1 MPKIKPNKYPVQDA
15 TLSAL
20 CQKFEAI
27 RQARGTNAKKLL
39 LEEYKTDDL
48 FNKTL
53 YFLLNPLI
61 TTGISKNKVKKKVAK
76 IENCWVPFRFEMLLD
91 YIRDHNTGK
100 DEDIIVLQKYMANN
114 PIYMDFIKDIVTK
127 SYKLGVNT
135 KIVDSIY
142 GDDFLQVWTVQQAYP
157 LEKYQLQD
165 GEWFSLSQK
174 LNGFHASYYKGK
186 LISRQGK
193 EITGCQHIIHAIEHF
208 GLQNYFIDGELIRKN
223 DDAIPDEENFR
234 LTVSIANSD
243 IEDKSDLQF
252 IYYDIIPIDEF
263 EEDNCPVTYQ
273 DRLYDMSRLANR
285 IMQTPLCK
293 QFRMVNVFY
302 SGTDQSRISFWL
314 QYATENDMEG
324 LMLNRDT
331 VYQRKR
337 NKGILKVKAWYSCD
351 LRVIGVEPGE
361 GKYEGTLGKLVVDY
375 KGNPLRLSGM
385 TDLERDVFWFNPES
399 VIGRIVEVK
408 YKQET
413 QDKTGKKS
421 LQFATY
427 KGLRMDKDEVSY
439 N

>member
-252 IYYDIIPIDEF
+252 IYKLQIALIFYVRVRNRNCQSEIFFIWNSIIIFSDEF
-263 EEDNCPVTYQ
+263 SINKIVLQPKMFYGM
-273 DRLYDMSRLANR
+273 YDVLTSSNFFA
-285 IMQTPLCK
+285 
-293 QFRMVNVFY
+293 
-302 SGTDQSRISFWL
+302 
-314 QYATENDMEG
+314 
-324 LMLNRDT
+324 
-331 VYQRKR
+331 
-337 NKGILKVKAWYSCD
+337 
-351 LRVIGVEPGE
+351 
-361 GKYEGTLGKLVVDY
+361 
-375 KGNPLRLSGM
+375 LS
-385 TDLERDVFWFNPES
+385 TN
-399 VIGRIVEVK
+399 
-408 YKQET
+408 
-413 QDKTGKKS
+413 
-421 LQFATY
+421 
-427 KGLRMDKDEVSY
+427 
-439 N
+439 